1 MEFTKCS
8 MVCPFSLVPD
18 KKYSV
23 TTYFDNKLCT
33 IKGTFSRYE
42 RNKIM
47 FKNEHVWSIVLLNW
61 NCNELG
67 HPDGN
72 PCRIQLYLDPIDKLE
87 FHEIQ

>member
-1 MEFTKCS
+1 MDCS

-18 KKYSV
+18 KQYSV
-23 TTYFDNKLCT
+23 TTHFDKKLCT

-47 FKNEHVWSIVLLNW
+47 FKDDFIWSIVIMNW
-61 NCNELG
+61 NCDELG

-72 PCRIQLYLDPIDKLE
+72 PCQIQLYLDPIDTLE
-87 FHEIQ
+87 FYEI